1 MTIRQAK
8 NALAQ
13 DKTVVTKGGCEAYII
28 RLIGDNARIRFL
40 RSNKLLDYPISHLTV
55 RVE

>member
-28 RLIGDNARIRFL
+28 RLIGDNARIRFF